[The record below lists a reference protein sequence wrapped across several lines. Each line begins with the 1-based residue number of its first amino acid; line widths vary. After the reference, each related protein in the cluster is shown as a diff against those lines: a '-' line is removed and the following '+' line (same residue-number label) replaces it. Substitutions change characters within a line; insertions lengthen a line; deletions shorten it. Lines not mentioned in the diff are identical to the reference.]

1 MNSKVNQNRSEN
13 RSAVLLNTFQ
23 IAKQRHRVFYN
34 NGLLI
39 WEKEKSTDSEYNA
52 IEPER

>member
-1 MNSKVNQNRSEN
+1 MNNKVNQNNSES

-23 IAKQRHRVFYN
+23 IDKHRHRVFYN

-39 WEKEKSTDSEYNA
+39 WEREKAKNSEYNA